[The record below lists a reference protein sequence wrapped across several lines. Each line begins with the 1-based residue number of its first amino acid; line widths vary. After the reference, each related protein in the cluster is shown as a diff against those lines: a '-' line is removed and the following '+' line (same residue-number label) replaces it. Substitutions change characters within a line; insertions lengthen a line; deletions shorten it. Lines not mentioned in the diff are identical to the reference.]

1 MCFLITNCK
10 PELLSQGCCRPCS
23 GVHLCKDAAG
33 FMWMLIF
40 ARMPSLSRL
49 PIFTWAAIFTHM
61 LIQSAICSD
70 TSYTTAPNLWPSSL
84 PLILLL
90 FLILYLMPFNSYST
104 QILAK
109 GICYSCSDFF
119 HLYSQRYSLALPSR
133 SPHPFSFKNS
143 IKNPWFIANLP
154 WVFQM
159 FQIPPFSPFSIYLPI
174 HQLAYLLGTCYV
186 LDIVLIWGEVTF
198 VYCFPI

>member
-10 PELLSQGCCRPCS
+10 PELLSQGCCRPCW

-49 PIFTWAAIFTHM
+49 PIVTWAAIFTHM
-61 LIQSAICSD
+61 LIQSAIWSD

-119 HLYSQRYSLALPSR
+119 ICTVRDIPLLFLADLHTLSHL
-133 SPHPFSFKNS
+133 K
-143 IKNPWFIANLP
+143 I
-154 WVFQM
+154 
-159 FQIPPFSPFSIYLPI
+159 
-174 HQLAYLLGTCYV
+174 LLKTRD
-186 LDIVLIWGEVTF
+186 L
-198 VYCFPI
+198 